1 VSNIASNAQSEC
13 PYNNE
18 FNPAA
23 PEEIANPFPSWGKF
37 RHETPVFFSPTL
49 DAYVITR
56 YEDLC
61 AVLAD
66 EESFSSSEILKRFLP
81 NPPAVAAILATGLE
95 ASKIGAMVMLDG
107 PEHSRIR
114 RHTAAAFTARRMRQL
129 EDEIRTAADE
139 LIDAMTRDGPPAEF
153 MESFAYPLPLRI
165 ILRLLGLP
173 IEDGERLHRWAGQ
186 KLALQWADMELEDHL
201 EAARGFVA
209 FQHYVQS
216 VICERRDR
224 PGDDLISALTQ
235 LRFDDDEPLED
246 AVIVGQVMGLVN
258 AGHETVTTALTMSL
272 FHLLDNRAQWDALC
286 ADPGL
291 AATAIEEGLRF
302 DGPAKILWRRAVRET
317 EVAGIAIPAGARVA
331 IVLGSGNRDD
341 TVFGHADGFEIRS
354 GAPKQHLAFGRG
366 IHFCVGA
373 NLARLQARIAFE
385 RLADRLPSLRLAGAH
400 DMAFARNVSIRIP
413 LRLDLEWDA

>member
-1 VSNIASNAQSEC
+1 MSNVASSAC
-13 PYNNE
+13 PYDSS

-23 PEEIANPFPSWGKF
+23 PKEIADPFPSWRKI

-56 YEDLC
+56 YDDLC

-66 EESFSSSEILKRFLP
+66 DEDFSSSEILKRFLP
-81 NPPAVAAILATGLE
+81 NPPEVAAILATGLE

-139 LIDAMTRDGPPAEF
+139 LIDAMTRNGPPTEF
-153 MESFAYPLPLRI
+153 MASFAYPLPLRI
-165 ILRLLGLP
+165 ILRLLGLRL
-173 IEDGERLHRWAGQ
+173 EDGERLHRWAGQ
-186 KLALQWADMELEDHL
+186 KLALQWGDMELEDHL

-209 FQHYVQS
+209 FQRYVQD
-216 VICERRDR
+216 VVAERRDR
-224 PGDDLISALTQ
+224 PGDDLISELTR
-235 LRFDDDEPLED
+235 LRFDDDEPLD
-246 AVIVGQVMGLVN
+246 DVVIVGQVMGLVN

-272 FHLLDNRAQWDALC
+272 FHLLDERTQWEALC
-286 ADPGL
+286 ADPAL
-291 AATAIEEGLRF
+291 AGTVIEEGLRF
-302 DGPAKILWRRAVRET
+302 DGPAKILWRRAVRPT

-341 TVFGHADGFEIRS
+341 AVFDHAEAFEIRS
-354 GAPKQHLAFGRG
+354 GPPKQHLAFGRG
-366 IHFCVGA
+366 IHFCIGA
-373 NLARLQARIAFE
+373 NLARLQGRIAFE
-385 RLADRLPSLRLAGAH
+385 RLAARLPSLRLGGAH
-400 DMAFARNVSIRIP
+400 DMAFARNVSIRVP
-413 LRLDLEWDA
+413 LRLDLEWDT